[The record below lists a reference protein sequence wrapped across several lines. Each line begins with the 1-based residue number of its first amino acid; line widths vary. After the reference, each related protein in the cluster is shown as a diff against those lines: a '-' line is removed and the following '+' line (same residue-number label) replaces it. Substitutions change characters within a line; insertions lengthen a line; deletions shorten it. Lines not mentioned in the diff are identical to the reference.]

1 MPTDDV
7 PLDPP
12 VFAEVDVPA
21 DAAREWLA
29 RRFAAQTREAGPA
42 ALDAAELAELAE
54 LLSDSWWERV
64 FQADDDT
71 APADRLRA
79 VLPAAVRAAA
89 AIPDGSAVLA
99 LYLRYLVNEAWEL
112 AWDHTLLTVAVDSA
126 CDAAVALDTPD
137 ADAVARQAWALLRFM
152 VREFQV
158 ETALLTGRLAVAVA
172 ATRAAADSA
181 AGIAAEVALLPAGA
195 GRDAVHAE
203 AVREATYYRIVAA
216 CASAADEAMRG
227 GAPALD
233 LDAVRRDAA
242 AAGFRPRDA
251 SELRGHLASAEAV
264 LDARGRDRLRVDQ
277 GRVRIVYP
285 FGIRTGTG
293 HDPISIVDALHDV
306 AADRHRAG
314 GDLEGFAIAE
324 VRSRLD
330 LADVWQGTDTFGRG
344 YRGATILLEPL
355 TVRAPVAPEPLEVIR
370 PSIQLSQLGN
380 HALVFDIDVVTAD
393 AYRVAETISLA
404 TPVYGDLTE
413 IPGLLRLAGTDGS
426 GLPGLPHVVDALLDG
441 MRALLEI
448 VDDGTADSALAA
460 RAGSFGV
467 IVTVLAAS
475 RIGPTGT
482 ASLTT
487 AAELLELW
495 GAQPLIHP
503 LPSGAAGVADWSM
516 YDLDAVTTWPL
527 LHLNREL
534 LAANSNVTLLAS
546 FSSPAYAV
554 HEIGSFA
561 TFAHSLHGV
570 YQGWQD
576 ALRAHADQ
584 ISHLLRSADRLLDK
598 ADTLDRSGAHGIS
611 ARRGIV
617 IDDLDRLVRKIERA
631 ELALQGFV
639 QSNEATML
647 FIESPAIVT
656 SPPLRVDLDTVLAS
670 NGYDRLRTGYTQA
683 VRDVVGTPLRPLL
696 DVVHRRMQQAY
707 AAQAAAL
714 DAQRERRAQEAVD
727 ARESRDR
734 HFTRVVELLGVVF
747 AVIGLSGL
755 VSILQEGHPDWGG
768 SVAWLLVAAVVVAAL
783 GCGAVLL
790 TSMRTGSMRERRRYR
805 DRKDAR

>member
-1 MPTDDV
+1 MPTDDLL
-7 PLDPP
+7 LDPP
-12 VFAEVDVPA
+12 VFAEVDSPA
-21 DAAREWLA
+21 GTARDWLA
-29 RRFAAQTREAGPA
+29 RRFAAQARDTDPA
-42 ALDAAELAELAE
+42 ALDPSELIEIAE

-64 FQADDDT
+64 FVAGDDDGV

-89 AIPDGSAVLA
+89 AIPEGSTVLA
-99 LYLRYLVNEAWEL
+99 LYLRHLVNEAWEL
-112 AWDHTLLTVAVDSA
+112 AWDHSLLAVAIHTA
-126 CDAAVALDTPD
+126 CDAAALDSPGR
-137 ADAVARQAWALLRFM
+137 DAVTRQAWTLLGFM
-152 VREFQV
+152 DREFQV
-158 ETALLTGRLAVAVA
+158 ETALLTGRLATVVA
-172 ATRAAADSA
+172 ATRTAADAAADIVA
-181 AGIAAEVALLPAGA
+181 AIEPLPAGP

-203 AVREATYYRIVAA
+203 ASREATYYGAVAA
-216 CASAADEAMRG
+216 CADAVEEVMRG
-227 GAPALD
+227 DRPGLD
-233 LDAVRRDAA
+233 LDELRRQVA

-251 SELRGHLASAEAV
+251 SELRGHLASTEAV
-264 LDARGRDRLRVDQ
+264 LEAQDCDRLRVDQ

-285 FGIRTGTG
+285 FGVRTGAR
-293 HDPISIVDALHDV
+293 HDPISIVDALH
-306 AADRHRAG
+306 AAAVERHRAG
-314 GDLEGFAIAE
+314 GDLEGFTIAE

-344 YRGATILLEPL
+344 YRGATILLGSLAVWSPD
-355 TVRAPVAPEPLEVIR
+355 VAAPLEVIR

-380 HALVFDIDVVTAD
+380 HALVFDIDLMGAD

-413 IPGLLRLAGTDGS
+413 ITGLLRLAAGDGP
-426 GLPGLPHVVDALLDG
+426 GLPGLPYVVDALLDA
-441 MRALLEI
+441 MRGLLAA
-448 VDDGTADSALAA
+448 VDAGTGETALAA

-467 IVTVLAAS
+467 VVTVLAAS
-475 RIGPTGT
+475 RIGPAGVE
-482 ASLTT
+482 SLAN
-487 AAELLELW
+487 AAELLDLW
-495 GAQPLIHP
+495 GVQPLIHP
-503 LPSGAAGVADWSM
+503 LPSGAAGVVDWAM

-546 FSSPAYAV
+546 FTSPAYAV
-554 HEIGSFA
+554 HEVGSFA

-576 ALRAHADQ
+576 ALRAHADE
-584 ISHLLRSADRLLDK
+584 IATLLRSAERLLHK
-598 ADTLDRSGAHGIS
+598 ADTLDRVGAHGIS

-631 ELALQGFV
+631 ELALQAFV

-656 SPPLRVDLDTVLAS
+656 SPPLRIDLDTVLAS
-670 NGYDRLRTGYTQA
+670 NGYGRLRAGYTQA

-707 AAQAAAL
+707 AAQGAAL
-714 DAQRERRAQEAVD
+714 DAQRERRAREA
-727 ARESRDR
+727 AEARDR
-734 HFTRVVELLGVVF
+734 RDRRFARVFELLGVVF

-755 VSILQEGHPDWGG
+755 VSILQEGHPEWDG
-768 SVAWLLVAAVVVAAL
+768 SVSWLLVAVIVAAAM
-783 GCGAVLL
+783 GCGVVLL
-790 TSMRTGSMRERRRYR
+790 AWMRMRRSGPDQK
-805 DRKDAR
+805 DRP